1 MKANQTGFCGS
12 RSSGFTLM
20 ELMIALTIL
29 GVLLTLAIPSVRDLN
44 LGANTVSKSNC
55 LLGKLNSARA
65 EAVKNANN
73 VRVSATGGI
82 WNNGL
87 TVATDRNMN
96 GAIDVGDGDIL
107 LQQGCEAST
116 GFDWTAVTQ
125 PGGAAVTQLF
135 YTPTGAL
142 STPAAGVWFK
152 LVRPDRASFPE
163 RCKRVL
169 VVASGRAEAN
179 KGSIAQCAAA

>member
-1 MKANQTGFCGS
+1 
-12 RSSGFTLM
+12 M
-20 ELMIALTIL
+20 ELMIAIAIL
-29 GVLLTLAIPSVRDLN
+29 GVLLTLAIPSVRDLSM
-44 LGANTVSKSNC
+44 GSNTVSKTNC
-55 LLGKLNSARA
+55 LLGNLNTARA
-65 EAVKNANN
+65 EAVKNATN
-73 VRVSATGGI
+73 VRVSASGGI

-87 TVATDRNMN
+87 IVATDRNMN
-96 GAIDVGDGDIL
+96 GAIDAGDGDTL

-116 GFDWTAVTQ
+116 GFDWTAVSQ

-152 LVRPDRASFPE
+152 LLRPDRAINPA

-169 VVASGRAEAN
+169 VVASGRAEGN
-179 KGSIAQCAAA
+179 KGSTAQCAAP